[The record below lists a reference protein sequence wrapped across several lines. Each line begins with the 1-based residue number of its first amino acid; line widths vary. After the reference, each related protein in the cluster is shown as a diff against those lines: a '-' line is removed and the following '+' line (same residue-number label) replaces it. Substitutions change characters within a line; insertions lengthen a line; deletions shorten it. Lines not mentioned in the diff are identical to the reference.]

1 MDNSRKMTGP
11 ERQVFIL
18 DQLKKAETP
27 ISGRELANMTNVS
40 RQIIVQ
46 DVSLLKAKKEP
57 IIATSQGYVYM
68 MEKKTDGMKQR
79 TIVCRHKPEETLEEL
94 QAIVDCGAY
103 VYDVRVEHPVY
114 GDLTGIL
121 NITNRQEAEKFV
133 RSLKMT
139 NASLLLELTD
149 GLHLHTIA
157 ATTEDKLDAACEELK
172 TRGFI
177 FE

>member
-1 MDNSRKMTGP
+1 MSGS
-11 ERQVFIL
+11 ERQIFIL
-18 DQLKKAETP
+18 EKLKQSETP
-27 ISGRELANMTNVS
+27 VSGRALAQLTNVS
-40 RQIIVQ
+40 RQVIVQ

-57 IIATSQGYVYM
+57 IIATSQGYMYM
-68 MEKKTDGMKQR
+68 VAKETDSMLQR
-79 TIVCRHKPEETLEEL
+79 TVVCKHTPEETLAEL
-94 QAIVDCGAY
+94 QAIVDCGAA

-133 RSLKMT
+133 SALEQT

-149 GLHLHTIA
+149 GVHLHTLRA
-157 ATTEDKLDAACEELK
+157 DTEEKLESAVANLREK
-172 TRGFI
+172 GFL